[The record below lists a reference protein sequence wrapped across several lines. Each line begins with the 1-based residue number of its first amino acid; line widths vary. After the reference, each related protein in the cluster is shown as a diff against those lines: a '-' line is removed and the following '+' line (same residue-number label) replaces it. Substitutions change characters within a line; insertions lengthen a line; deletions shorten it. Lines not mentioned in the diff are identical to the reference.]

1 MKDINEYIN
10 INEGKDEDLSKP
22 KSLNKCKYIMT
33 AVNVHDVTSEPLT
46 YFLNDEED
54 IRTVYNFWDYSKK
67 VVSKIIGNVMSLS
80 PGECYIHKTN
90 NNDYEIF
97 SCIK

>member
-1 MKDINEYIN
+1 MRDINEYIN

-22 KSLNKCKYIMT
+22 KSLNKCKYIMISVS
-33 AVNVHDVTSEPLT
+33 ARDVTSKPFV

-54 IRTVYNFWDYSKK
+54 IQTVYNFWDYSKK
-67 VVSKIIGNVMSLS
+67 VVSKIIGNVMALS
-80 PGECYIHKTN
+80 PGESYIHKTN
-90 NNDYEIF
+90 NYDYEIF